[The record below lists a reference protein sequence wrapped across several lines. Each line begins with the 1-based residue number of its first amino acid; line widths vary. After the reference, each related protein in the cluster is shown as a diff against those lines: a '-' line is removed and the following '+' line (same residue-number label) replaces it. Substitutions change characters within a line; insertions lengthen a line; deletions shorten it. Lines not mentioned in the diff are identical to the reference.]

1 MPSTYTS
8 LDTEATLRHFYQQ
21 FLPHYINFCSSI
33 EGIDN
38 LKQRSQYAMLLINRL
53 LFLWFLQQHGW
64 LAGNLN
70 YLTHQLAQSNK
81 KESFYQHTLLPLCQ
95 QLYLSK
101 HEKTSIALNRRD
113 NSERLPQCK
122 LSLFAPHPLER
133 SPSAIYIPDSA
144 FMSIFN
150 FFKSYHWSLEPVDN
164 QREIITPAVLSYILE
179 QQSDQKHKGIY
190 YTRDDVT
197 CYITE
202 NTILPYLLHA
212 FQQHFPC
219 LTLIRQLLRRT
230 PDRYIHPHVRSPERL
245 PMETEREYQRRRQW
259 YQQLLTFAQSEALQS
274 GDDLITYRFNLSPL
288 LQDLINQLEQPA
300 HLMACYNLLST
311 ITILDP
317 TCGGGAFL
325 LAAFTLLEP
334 LYAACLER
342 IIDSTTQAWQHT
354 PLLLTQKQALLSH
367 MEQFVHRRHF
377 ITATILQHNLYGVD
391 IMHEAI
397 DICKQRFLL
406 TLLATLAPDTQTMP
420 ILDLDA
426 HLHVGNALTRTR
438 YDHQISQET
447 PPTQSLSRAEF
458 CWSQAFG
465 DVLARGGFDVIT
477 GNPPYIEYSK
487 LRKSGEAHTLGNVA
501 NCGNLYAAI
510 IERALSLCRPG
521 QSYLGLI
528 VPLSICSGERFIALR
543 QNLTRQSARLWLANF
558 EIFPCRLFANAYQRL
573 TILLTHHQ
581 ASADTKLFVTHLQR
595 WYTAE
600 RPYLFSTMRYT
611 QVREHIRP
619 TTFPRLAAPCQEN
632 ILRKLVTRAE
642 GNSIAHLLSP
652 TPTPYFVSYQEATN
666 YWMKAACRIPFY
678 RKNGLIMPPPHSRT
692 IFFADA
698 CTARNIMALMNSSL
712 FYLWFAT
719 YADGFHLSHTLVKA
733 FPVGPDIGAQK
744 TLTELAYRLEQDIN
758 QHSRRSTRNTR
769 ARQRQNGGGDH
780 IELEEY
786 YMVYSKPILDQID
799 MQLAHYYAFTDQELD
814 FIVNYDAKYRMGQH
828 SS

>member
-8 LDTEATLRHFYQQ
+8 LDTEATIRHFYQQ
-21 FLPHYINFCSSI
+21 FLPHYTNFCASI

-38 LKQRSQYAMLLINRL
+38 LHERSQYAKLVINRL
-53 LFLWFLQQHGW
+53 LFLWLLQQHSW
-64 LAGNLN
+64 LAGDTN
-70 YLTHQLAQSNK
+70 YLVHALAQNNDK
-81 KESFYQHTLLPLCQ
+81 KSFYHYILLPLCQ
-95 QLYLSK
+95 QLCLAK
-101 HEKTSIALNRRD
+101 HEKTSIALSRCD

-133 SPSAIYIPDSA
+133 TPSAIYIPDSA

-150 FFKSYHWSLEPVDN
+150 FLKSYRWSLEPVDN
-164 QREIITPAVLSYILE
+164 QREIITPAVLSYVLE

-219 LTLIRQLLRRT
+219 LTLIRQLLRT
-230 PDRYIHPHVRSPERL
+230 APDRYIHPHVRSPERL
-245 PMETEREYQRRRQW
+245 PMETEREYQRRRQQ

-317 TCGGGAFL
+317 TCGSGAFL
-325 LAAFTLLEP
+325 LAALARLEP

-342 IIDSTTQAWQHT
+342 IITSTTQAWQHT
-354 PLLLTQKQALLSH
+354 PLLLAQKQALLSQ
-367 MEQFVHRRHF
+367 MEQYVNQRHF
-377 ITATILQHNLYGVD
+377 ILTTILQHNLYGVD

-397 DICKQRFLL
+397 DICKQHLLL
-406 TLLATLAPDTQTMP
+406 TLLATLPPDTQMIP
-420 ILDLDA
+420 ALDLDA
-426 HLHVGNALTRTR
+426 HLHTGNALVGTC
-438 YDHQISQET
+438 YDYPISRE
-447 PPTQSLSRAEF
+447 TQSLNRQGF

-465 DVLARGGFDVIT
+465 GVLARGGFDVIT

-510 IERALSLCRPG
+510 IERALSLCRPE

-528 VPLSICSGERFIALR
+528 VPLSICSSERFIALR

-573 TILLTHHQ
+573 TILLAHHQ

-611 QVREHIRP
+611 QVCEHIRP

-642 GNSIAHLLSP
+642 GNSIARLLSP
-652 TPTPYFVSYQEATN
+652 TPTPHFVSYQEATN

-719 YADGFHLSHTLVKA
+719 YADGFHLSHLLVKA

-744 TLTELAYRLEQDIN
+744 TLTELACRLEQDIN

-769 ARQRQNGGGDH
+769 ARQRQNGGRDH